1 MAKSLAALGI
11 ALVVVPLIFFGGVFA
26 LNSTIS
32 ESEDVVTT
40 TNESFTPTGG
50 DVTVFDNSGLDFANY
65 NDTVTVRNA
74 STGTVFANAGNYTY
88 FDANGTL
95 EPVANSDLANASS
108 ATVTY
113 SYVGLERGQTAI
125 ASLTTQITPFLAEIV
140 LVFGAILLLAGLIL
154 FGGAA

>member
-1 MAKSLAALGI
+1 MARSLAVLGI
-11 ALVVVPLIFFGGVFA
+11 ALVVVPLVFFGGVFA

-50 DVTVFDNSGLDFANY
+50 DLAVFDNSRLDFADY
-65 NDTVTVRNA
+65 NSTVTVRNA
-74 STGTVFANAGNYTY
+74 STGEVFQNAGNYTY

-95 EPVANSDLANASS
+95 EPVGNSDLANASS

-125 ASLTTQITPFLAEIV
+125 ASLTTQIMPFLAEIV
-140 LVFGAILLLAGLIL
+140 LVFGAILVLAGLIF